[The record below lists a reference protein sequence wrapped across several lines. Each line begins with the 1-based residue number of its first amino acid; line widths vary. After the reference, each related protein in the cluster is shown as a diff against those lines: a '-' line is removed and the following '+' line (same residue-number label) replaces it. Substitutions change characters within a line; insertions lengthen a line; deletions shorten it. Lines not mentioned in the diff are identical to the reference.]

1 VATYESGLRKTFHMA
16 DMPAEARPRGT
27 AGPGGRVRFAVF
39 APDGRRSMAWTVG
52 TTRRTRDVY
61 ITARSLGGTWK
72 MSLHQSGRWNSGLT
86 AERAVAMAPPIP
98 DRHWD
103 QWQQPAEFAPGIRR
117 SVELVFADVEL
128 RRWPA
133 GLTDDKPV
141 TVIPAPGDGYAACVD
156 FIFLAPGPPLR
167 LDIDQAF
174 NVAAID
180 LHDLTKLSVVAHQIP
195 WVAEDVEWLLVAKRA
210 MVDSLN
216 PAVIR
221 AARAPRTILMGKH
234 TDDPRFVV
242 DYAPDLGPVG

>member
-1 VATYESGLRKTFHMA
+1 LRKTFHMA
-16 DMPAEARPRGT
+16 DMPAEARPRVT

>member
-1 VATYESGLRKTFHMA
+1 MA
-16 DMPAEARPRGT
+16 DMPAEARPRVT
-27 AGPGGRVRFAVF
+27 AGPGGRVRFAVL

-61 ITARSLGGTWK
+61 VTARPLGSTWK

-103 QWQQPAEFAPGIRR
+103 RWQRPAEFAPGIRR
-117 SVELVFADVEL
+117 SVEFVFPDVEL

-141 TVIPAPGDGYAACVD
+141 TLIPAPGDGYAACVD
-156 FIFLAPGPPLR
+156 LIFLAPGPPLR
-167 LDIDQAF
+167 LDIDDAF

-180 LHDLTKLSVVAHQIP
+180 LHDLTKLSVVARRIP
-195 WVAEDVEWLLVAKRA
+195 WVPEDVEWLLVAKRA
-210 MVDSLN
+210 MLASLN

-221 AARAPRTILMGKH
+221 AARAPRAILIGKH
-234 TDDPRFVV
+234 TDDLRFVV
-242 DYAPDLGPVG
+242 DYAPDLGPEG

>member
-16 DMPAEARPRGT
+16 DMPAEARPRVT
-27 AGPGGRVRFAVF
+27 AGPGERVRFAVF

-61 ITARSLGGTWK
+61 VTARPLGGTWK

-117 SVELVFADVEL
+117 SVELVFPDVEL
-128 RRWPA
+128 RGWPA

-141 TVIPAPGDGYAACVD
+141 TGHPCTRRR
-156 FIFLAPGPPLR
+156 LR
-167 LDIDQAF
+167 GLRRPDT
-174 NVAAID
+174 N
-180 LHDLTKLSVVAHQIP
+180 HD
-195 WVAEDVEWLLVAKRA
+195 
-210 MVDSLN
+210 
-216 PAVIR
+216 PAV
-221 AARAPRTILMGKH
+221 
-234 TDDPRFVV
+234 VV
-242 DYAPDLGPVG
+242 SCRLVPPPSDTRQHVNRRS